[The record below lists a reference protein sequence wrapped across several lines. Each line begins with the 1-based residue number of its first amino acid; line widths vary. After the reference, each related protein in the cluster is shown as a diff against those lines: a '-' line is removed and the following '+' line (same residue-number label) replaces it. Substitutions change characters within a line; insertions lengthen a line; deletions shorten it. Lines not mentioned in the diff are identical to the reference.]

1 MPAGGMIG
9 AIVHSPDSFEH
20 RAARIADERDTA
32 PHDPDPAPDDADE
45 PWTGPVVA
53 HDDPSRPRGLD
64 APFAPG
70 GDDTADDARRQR
82 ERRDLRLLLLFVA
95 ALVGIP
101 SILTVI
107 AVIVQLA
114 SMRSSG

>member
-1 MPAGGMIG
+1 MHSPGDLEHRSGTDFDPAG
-9 AIVHSPDSFEH
+9 PDE
-20 RAARIADERDTA
+20 AV
-32 PHDPDPAPDDADE
+32 DDSDS
-45 PWTGPVVA
+45 PWTEPAVA

-70 GDDTADDARRQR
+70 GDDTADEPRRQR

-101 SILTVI
+101 SILTLI
-107 AVIVQLA
+107 GFIVQLM